1 MSEDTSGGKVD
12 SELANRLDTLFDDD
26 EAATAS
32 PSGEAGDPLDEL
44 KSLVM
49 SIEWEITDDLMGRF
63 VSQVESL
70 KKRYKDDR
78 ILVMFLQLLGSLGLY
93 VKSNKGN
100 AHPSAFSLLNSV
112 YASFANAALPGK
124 ISSSEKKK
132 LLYVELNRYK
142 ELKEQIGL
150 SRDTTKEMPIG
161 KESLTGDDDQAA
173 SEDAR
178 NGDGDDMSFDQ
189 PAASPSAGVTREQFE
204 EAIESLKKLIQDEFA
219 KMREVLVKGG
229 NT

>member
-26 EAATAS
+26 EVATAS

>member
-26 EAATAS
+26 EVATAS
-32 PSGEAGDPLDEL
+32 PNGEAGDPLDEL

-161 KESLTGDDDQAA
+161 KESLTGDDDQAT

-178 NGDGDDMSFDQ
+178 NGDGDDMPFDQ
-189 PAASPSAGVTREQFE
+189 PPASPSTGVTREQFE